1 MKKNI
6 KILKKK
12 LKNFD
17 PKLKE
22 ECGVFGVSNA
32 KDASALTALGL
43 HALQHRG
50 QEGCGIVTFDGEKY
64 YSEKRF
70 GLVGDNFSKEKVLK
84 NLKGNYAI
92 GHNRYSTT
100 GENTLRNIQP
110 FFADTNAGGIGVA
123 HNGNLTN
130 SISLRNKLVEDGAI
144 FYTTSDTE
152 TIVQLIA
159 KSKRPKT
166 IDKVV
171 DAIFQIQGGYALV
184 MLTQHSLIGVRDPY
198 GIRPLVIGKLGNS
211 YVLASETCALDII
224 GAKFVRD
231 VENGEIV
238 LIENDKLTSVKPFPP
253 KKVRPCVFEYIYF
266 ARPDSI
272 LDNKTAYEHRKNIG
286 IELAKENDIDAVLAG
301 IKSGIDITSTY
312 YEGTPPIQW
321 ALLYESFQTLD
332 ILLESGASLNQRAL
346 DGSNV
351 YHVCSM
357 KTLDLIDETS
367 IDIDARNLLGIT
379 PLHKYCYLGDEPEI
393 VKSLILRGANPHA
406 KCPYGREAM
415 ESMAAGNTEPEFMD
429 LPDGIFEPISQHV
442 GFSAMHFAASCYGPM
457 YPEDF
462 NTILNILLENGL
474 DINEQDQYG
483 QTPFMLAGKTNFD
496 SDVPATLLQNGA
508 NLEMQDNYGNTVLHL
523 LCAKEFYV
531 NLGDR
536 KDYINYKIEKFNHFL
551 SSVKDLH
558 KIIHVENDMGLTP
571 LDCLCKNPEPGSV
584 VFIKPLIEAGANP
597 FHQNKFGKSSW
608 DLMLNLPHFRNSQTF
623 WEINQKRYTQ

>member
-1 MKKNI
+1 MKKHI

-70 GLVGDNFSKEKVLK
+70 GLVGDNFNKEKVLK
-84 NLKGNYAI
+84 NLIGNHAI

-130 SISLRNKLVEDGAI
+130 SIALRKKLVEDGAI
-144 FYTTSDTE
+144 FYSTSDTE
-152 TIVQLIA
+152 TIVHLIA
-159 KSKRPKT
+159 KSKRTKT

-184 MLTQHSLIGVRDPY
+184 MLAQNSLIGVRDPY

-238 LIENDKLTSVKPFPP
+238 LIENDKIESIKPFPP

-272 LDNKTAYEHRKNIG
+272 LDGKTAYEHRKNIG
-286 IELAKENDIDAVLAG
+286 AELAKENDVEADIVVPVPDSGNAAALGFAQYLKMNYEHGLIRNHYVGRTFIEPSQKIRSLGVKLKLNANQTTIKDKKIILIDDSLVRGTTSHKIVKMLYDAGAKEVHVKIACPEIRYPDFYGVDTPTKKELLAANKTNDEICEYIG
-301 IKSGIDITSTY
+301 AKS
-312 YEGTPPIQW
+312 
-321 ALLYESFQTLD
+321 LKFL
-332 ILLESGASLNQRAL
+332 SLNGLYKAIGFDNRNETYPQL
-346 DGSNV
+346 TDHYFTGDYPV
-351 YHVCSM
+351 
-357 KTLDLIDETS
+357 KPIDE
-367 IDIDARNLLGIT
+367 
-379 PLHKYCYLGDEPEI
+379 LGDNKI
-393 VKSLILRGANPHA
+393 TQLSLL
-406 KCPYGREAM
+406 
-415 ESMAAGNTEPEFMD
+415 ST
-429 LPDGIFEPISQHV
+429 
-442 GFSAMHFAASCYGPM
+442 AS
-457 YPEDF
+457 
-462 NTILNILLENGL
+462 NN
-474 DINEQDQYG
+474 
-483 QTPFMLAGKTNFD
+483 
-496 SDVPATLLQNGA
+496 
-508 NLEMQDNYGNTVLHL
+508 
-523 LCAKEFYV
+523 
-531 NLGDR
+531 
-536 KDYINYKIEKFNHFL
+536 
-551 SSVKDLH
+551 
-558 KIIHVENDMGLTP
+558 
-571 LDCLCKNPEPGSV
+571 
-584 VFIKPLIEAGANP
+584 
-597 FHQNKFGKSSW
+597 
-608 DLMLNLPHFRNSQTF
+608 
-623 WEINQKRYTQ
+623 